1 MSARKVAHAKVDG
14 IVRNIGI
21 PQDILF
27 DQILDKE
34 YYSDFQFT
42 NDADFVSN
50 VLDLKAH
57 SKREELKR
65 LILRE
70 IKRDQFIFNQY
81 SDPIWSAYDL
91 NSITFTLDLM
101 QAPVYS
107 PSYPSALNFGL
118 LGSLIGKWLG
128 VFKRT

>member
-1 MSARKVAHAKVDG
+1 MSTRKVAHAKVDG

-118 LGSLIGKWLG
+118 LGSLIGKWFG